1 MSAASSSSHADAGG
15 GGFTLP
21 PIQFVNHDAPV
32 APPRAKLLALYF
44 SAKWCGPCRAFTPVL
59 KQFYADTARDDLE
72 IAFISLD
79 RDEAAFQAYFADM
92 PWLAASYAC
101 EREEIYHAFGLQ
113 GVPSLVIFEPS
124 TGRVLTTSGREDVM
138 SYQHDAGAALARWQA
153 LSRDAAAV
161 L

>member
-1 MSAASSSSHADAGG
+1 MAAPSSSSHSDSTV
-15 GGFTLP
+15 GFTLP

-32 APPRAKLLALYF
+32 AAPHAKLLALYF
-44 SAKWCGPCRAFTPVL
+44 SAKWCGPCRAFTPLL
-59 KQFYADTARDDLE
+59 KEFYANTARDDLE

-124 TGRVLTTSGREDVM
+124 TGRVLTTTGREDVVN
-138 SYQHDAGAALARWQA
+138 YQHDAGAALAHWQA